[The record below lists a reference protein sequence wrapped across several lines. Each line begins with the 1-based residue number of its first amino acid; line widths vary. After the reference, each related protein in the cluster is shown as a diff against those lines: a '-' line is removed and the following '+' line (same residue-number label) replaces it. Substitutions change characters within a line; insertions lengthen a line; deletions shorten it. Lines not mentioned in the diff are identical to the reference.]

1 MNHGNKSTFWAGALW
16 AGISDTDNKTIMA
29 ALSKMLENPLVG
41 KLLKIPLS
49 SWSSTF
55 WVIAAET
62 EKLPERVVGM
72 LRCPGMKHWGFLLP
86 ALLAGLGFC
95 HGGCHPF
102 YFSIEKCQVLSKTP
116 GGCIGHAESS
126 LVGHSPWAWCPHGSK
141 AK

>member
-72 LRCPGMKHWGFLLP
+72 LRCPRMKHGASFSLLCWQD
-86 ALLAGLGFC
+86 LGFVMEDVI
-95 HGGCHPF
+95 PF
-102 YFSIEKCQVLSKTP
+102 IFPLKSVKSCQRPL
-116 GGCIGHAESS
+116 GAA
-126 LVGHSPWAWCPHGSK
+126 LAMQR
-141 AK
+141 AA